1 MEKTPVLCVAG
12 PTASGKTALAVRLA
26 KRLDGEIVNMDS
38 MQIYRRMDIGTAKP
52 TPEER
57 EGIPHHLL
65 DIVEPT
71 ESFSVAE
78 YAQRAETCHREI
90 VGRGKLPILVGGTGF
105 YLRALTD
112 GLHLGSV
119 PSDPELRER
128 LKDSAAD
135 ENGKQAL
142 FQQLVTIDPDTA
154 ARLHP
159 NDVARVSRAVEVYLL
174 TGKPLSQQQ
183 NPVQERPFTFCL
195 FGTTLERS
203 ELYRRIE
210 KRVDAMMAL
219 GLLGEV
225 RALLASGVPP
235 EAQAMQGIGY
245 KELVPVV
252 LDHTPLA
259 EAVTLLKQNTRH
271 YAKRQWTWFNAEKR
285 FQWLDM
291 ARENSTD
298 QALRIGEAFWKEA
311 KE

>member
-26 KRLDGEIVNMDS
+26 HRLDGEIVSMDS

-52 TPEER
+52 TLEER
-57 EGIPHHLL
+57 EGITHHLL

-71 ESFSVAE
+71 ESFSVAQ
-78 YAQRAETCHREI
+78 YAKQAETCLHEI
-90 VGRGKLPILVGGTGF
+90 YGRGKLPILVGGTGF

-112 GLHLGSV
+112 GLHLGNVS
-119 PSDPELRER
+119 SDPELREQ
-128 LKDSAAD
+128 LKASAVD

-142 FQQLVTIDPDTA
+142 FQQLAAADPDTA

-174 TGKPLSQQQ
+174 TGKPLSRQE
-183 NPVQERPFTFCL
+183 NPTQERPFTFCL
-195 FGTTLERS
+195 IGTTLERP

-210 KRVDAMMAL
+210 TRVDVMMAR

-225 RALLASGVPP
+225 RALLTAGVPP

-245 KELVPVV
+245 KELAPVV
-252 LDHTPLA
+252 LNHAPLA
-259 EAVTLLKQNTRH
+259 EAVALLKQNTRH

>member
-112 GLHLGSV
+112 GLHLGSM
-119 PSDPELRER
+119 PSDPSSTLMFWSARKFRPSKLPSSGSMNRSFAGFLTSTMVSNMVREP
-128 LKDSAAD
+128 SWM
-135 ENGKQAL
+135 N
-142 FQQLVTIDPDTA
+142 
-154 ARLHP
+154 
-159 NDVARVSRAVEVYLL
+159 
-174 TGKPLSQQQ
+174 
-183 NPVQERPFTFCL
+183 
-195 FGTTLERS
+195 
-203 ELYRRIE
+203 
-210 KRVDAMMAL
+210 
-219 GLLGEV
+219 
-225 RALLASGVPP
+225 
-235 EAQAMQGIGY
+235 
-245 KELVPVV
+245 
-252 LDHTPLA
+252 
-259 EAVTLLKQNTRH
+259 
-271 YAKRQWTWFNAEKR
+271 
-285 FQWLDM
+285 
-291 ARENSTD
+291 
-298 QALRIGEAFWKEA
+298 
-311 KE
+311 

>member
-1 MEKTPVLCVAG
+1 M
-12 PTASGKTALAVRLA
+12 
-26 KRLDGEIVNMDS
+26 
-38 MQIYRRMDIGTAKP
+38 
-52 TPEER
+52 
-57 EGIPHHLL
+57 
-65 DIVEPT
+65 
-71 ESFSVAE
+71 
-78 YAQRAETCHREI
+78 
-90 VGRGKLPILVGGTGF
+90 
-105 YLRALTD
+105 
-112 GLHLGSV
+112 

-195 FGTTLERS
+195 IGTTLERS